1 MVAAMPSITLKN
13 LPRDLHR
20 QLKIRAKAHH
30 RSLNGEVIATL
41 QRATGSGGPI
51 DAEMMLR
58 EARQARGQFKRVIA
72 TGEISAWKKRGR
84 L

>member
-1 MVAAMPSITLKN
+1 MVVQMPSITLKD

-20 QLKIRAKAHH
+20 RLKLRAKAHR

-41 QRATGSGGPI
+41 QAATSAVAQVDP
-51 DAEMMLR
+51 EMMVR
-58 EARQARGQFKRVIA
+58 EAREARTRFKRSIA
-72 TGEISAWKKRGR
+72 ATEISAWKKRGR